1 VTPTRFHRS
10 LTVLGDWLGTPLAF
24 GAATVFAVLWFIFGD
39 GMNWHDVAAMITVYV
54 TLLILRADRRDN
66 QAIQAKLDELLR
78 AHGNAREAFAHL
90 DSKEPEEIERIR
102 ARENQTIA
110 P

>member
-1 VTPTRFHRS
+1 M
-10 LTVLGDWLGTPLAF
+10 LGDWLGTPLAF
-24 GAATVFAVLWFIFGD
+24 GVATVFAVLWLIFGD
-39 GMNWHDVAAMITVYV
+39 GMNWHDIATMVTVYI
-54 TLLILRADRRDN
+54 TLLLLRADRRDN